1 METDQVLNKNL
12 VAIDYNPFEIER
24 EIDKIIAINESQ
36 REIWLSCIIGGDE
49 ANLAYNESVSLTFK
63 GTFSLT
69 NFKKA
74 LSTVVNRH
82 ETLRSTVSANGAH
95 FVIYKE
101 LAVELVYH
109 DLSAEDEEEQKLT
122 INNFLKNQMLQPFD
136 LVNEPLFRVYLHQQ
150 NENQHFFTLV
160 IHHIIGDGW
169 SIGIILENLSKA
181 YNAHQHNEEPSLPP
195 VNQIS
200 SYAKEQFNYLQSEQF
215 KVTEQFWLKKYADP
229 ISSLNLPT
237 DFERGKSRTYKAN
250 RIDHKLDST
259 LVKQIKLAGA
269 KAGCSLVNTMLGLFE
284 VFLAQITQQ
293 SDIVVGLP
301 TAGQLATGNYELV
314 GHCVNI
320 IPIRSKINGSHTL
333 LSHLKE
339 SKSSY
344 LDAYEHQQL
353 SFGQLLKKLNFKRD
367 PARVPLVPVVF
378 NIDMGMGQAVEFS
391 GLALELSSNPRAYE
405 TFELFLNATGSQE
418 TLILEW
424 SYNTQLFKESTIQK
438 WIADFEKLLQD
449 FAKNPESSIQ
459 LQTTAKELTSPINKQ
474 DIGHYLGKNIVAII
488 NDACILNHDQIA
500 IKYKNETLTYQ
511 QLLEKSNQLAQ
522 ILVKNGVGSGDI
534 VALSTDRSTQ
544 MVVMLLGIL
553 KAGAAYLPLDP
564 SYPKDRIEFM
574 LADAGAKLVLLNK
587 KYAHQ
592 FNAGV
597 REIYVEN
604 IWQELAEE
612 NPHFTSNL
620 NLKQISNII
629 YTSGTTGKPKGTKTT
644 HKNLA
649 NLITSVKN
657 EPGIKPTDKFLALT
671 TISFDIAAVEIFLPL
686 TSGATVVIATAE
698 DGKDGRLL
706 LELIEKEGITILQ
719 ATPSRWKMLLSA
731 GWEKKYPITAFTAGE
746 ALTKQLA
753 HQILQKTKAL
763 WNLYGPTETTIYST
777 IKQISISDEVITIG
791 KPVNHTAIYILDEH
805 QKQLPVNSIGEI
817 FIAGEGVAD
826 GYLNRPELTAEKFIS
841 DPFTNVEGQ
850 RMYGTGDLG
859 KYLPNGEIQ
868 CLGRIDHQ
876 VKVRGYRI
884 ELEEIEAALAKQPD
898 VKQVV
903 VTSKTDLNDQQRLVG
918 YLILNHKETDL
929 VVNVNEQF
937 NEAEPSVIDKK
948 ITNQW
953 KTALN
958 ELLPS
963 FMIPDQYFALIEFP
977 LTPNGKIDRNKL
989 PYPSIKTANDDNHQ
1003 PVLNK
1008 NELLVA
1014 NIWSKVLKL
1023 ENLKPDDDFFEVGGH
1038 SLLAVSVM
1046 MEIEQQTKRKLPL
1059 ATLFENS
1066 TIRSLAKMLIVD
1078 EKEIKWNSLV
1088 PIKKTGNKTPIYLI
1102 HGAGLNVLI
1111 FNPLSKYVDIEQPVY
1126 GMQAI
1131 GLDEDRAFAY
1141 SMEELADIYL
1151 AEILA
1156 HNPTGPYALAGYSF
1170 GGLLAYEMAGKL
1182 LQMGKEIKM
1191 LGLLDTNA
1199 TGKEIYK
1206 SKADKL
1212 MKKFTRQIHK
1222 PLFFSKSFIEY
1233 PLETISYQFNGIST
1247 RFHKFLKINNKTPD
1261 DLLTS
1266 KEKLSKS
1273 YDIAYN
1279 NYKLK
1284 PLPLHVD
1291 LFRVKKRL
1299 YFLDDL
1305 KFLGWNAYAKKG
1317 VSVHEVPGDHKT
1329 FLFEPNVK
1337 MFAEI
1342 LQDTLNQK

>member
-1 METDQVLNKNL
+1 METDQTLPQNL
-12 VAIDYNPFEIER
+12 IAVDYNPFEIER
-24 EIDKIIAINESQ
+24 EIDKIIVINESQ
-36 REIWLSCIIGGDE
+36 REIWLSCLIGGVE
-49 ANLAYNESVSLTFK
+49 ANLAYNESVTLAFK
-63 GTFSLT
+63 GDFSLP

-74 LSTVVNRH
+74 LSTVVHRH
-82 ETLRSTVSANGAH
+82 EALRSTVSANGAH
-95 FVIYKE
+95 FIIYKA
-101 LAVELVYH
+101 LAFELVYH
-109 DLSAEDEEEQKLT
+109 DLSNETDEEQEHT
-122 INNFLKNQMLQPFD
+122 ISNFLKSQMLQPFD
-136 LVNEPLFRVYLHQQ
+136 LVNEPLFRFYLHKKD
-150 NENQHFFTLV
+150 EHEYFFTLV

-181 YNAHQHNEEPSLPP
+181 YNAYQNNEEPTLPP

-200 SYAKEQFNYLQSEQF
+200 SYAKEQFNYLQGEQF
-215 KVTEQFWLKKYADP
+215 KATEQFWLKKFAGP
-229 ISSLNLPT
+229 IPSLNLPT
-237 DFERGKSRTYKAN
+237 DFERGKSRTYQAN
-250 RIDHKLDST
+250 RIDHKLDSA

-284 VFLAQITQQ
+284 VFLSQITHQ

-301 TAGQLATGNYELV
+301 AAGQLATANYELV

-320 IPIRSKINGSHTL
+320 IPIRSKIDGSHTL
-333 LSHLKE
+333 LSYLKE
-339 SKSSY
+339 SKTSF

-367 PARVPLVPVVF
+367 PARIPLVPVVF
-378 NIDMGMGQAVEFS
+378 NIDMGMDQAVEFN
-391 GLALELSSNPRAYE
+391 GLALELGSAHRAYE

-424 SYNTQLFKESTIQK
+424 NYNTQLFKESTIK
-438 WIADFEKLLQD
+438 HWVTDFEKLLQD
-449 FAKNPESSIQ
+449 FVKNPESAVEFAATNSELKLPIQ
-459 LQTTAKELTSPINKQ
+459 QQVTRNYTGG
-474 DIGHYLGKNIVAII
+474 DIVAII
-488 NDACILNHDQIA
+488 NESCVANKSKTA
-500 IKYKNETLTYQ
+500 VKFKNETLTYQ

-534 VALSTDRSTQ
+534 VALSTDRSIH

-574 LADAGAKLVLLNK
+574 LADAGAKLLLLNK

-592 FNAGV
+592 FNASQN
-597 REIYVEN
+597 ELYIEN
-604 IWQELAEE
+604 IWQELAQEAL
-612 NPHFTSNL
+612 HFTINI

-649 NLITSVKN
+649 NLITSIKNQPGVK
-657 EPGIKPTDKFLALT
+657 TADKFLALT

-686 TSGATVVIATAE
+686 LAGATVVIATAE

-706 LELIEKEGITILQ
+706 LELIEKENITILQ

-731 GWEKKYPITAFTAGE
+731 GWEKQYPITAFTAGE

-777 IKQISISDEVITIG
+777 IKQVSITDELITIG
-791 KPVNHTAIYILDEH
+791 KPVNNTAIYILDEH
-805 QKQLPVNSIGEI
+805 QKQLPVNTIGEI

-826 GYLNRPELTAEKFIS
+826 GYLNRPELTAEKFIF
-841 DPFTNVEGQ
+841 DPFSDVEGQ
-850 RMYGTGDLG
+850 KMYGTGDLG

-876 VKVRGYRI
+876 VKIRGYRI

-903 VTSKTDLNDQQRLVG
+903 VTAKTDLNEQQRLVA
-918 YLILNHKETDL
+918 YLILNHNKKIND
-929 VVNVNEQF
+929 N
-937 NEAEPSVIDKK
+937 EPSIIDKK
-948 ITNQW
+948 ITNHW

-963 FMIPDQYFALIEFP
+963 FMIPDQYIALTEFP

-989 PYPSIKTANDDNHQ
+989 PYPTIKTENDDDHQ
-1003 PVLNK
+1003 PTLSK

-1023 ENLKPDDDFFEVGGH
+1023 ENLKPDDDFFEIGGH

-1088 PIKKTGNKTPIYLI
+1088 PIKKTGNKIPIYLI

-1111 FNPLSKYVDIEQPVY
+1111 FNLLSKYVDKEQPVY

-1131 GLDEDRAFAY
+1131 GLDEDREFGY
-1141 SMEELADIYL
+1141 TMEELADIYL

-1182 LQMGKEIKM
+1182 MQMGKEIKM

-1199 TGKEIYK
+1199 TGKELYK
-1206 SKADKL
+1206 SKADEL

-1247 RFHKFLKINNKTPD
+1247 RFNKFFNINNKTPD
-1261 DLLTS
+1261 DVLS
-1266 KEKLSKS
+1266 NKEKLSKS

-1284 PLPLHVD
+1284 PLPIHVD

-1305 KFLGWNAYAKKG
+1305 KYLGWNSYAKKG

-1342 LQDTLNQK
+1342 LQRTLNQK

>member
-1 METDQVLNKNL
+1 MEVKISTMETETILPNHL
-12 VAIDYNPFEIER
+12 VAVDFNPFDSEK
-24 EIDKIIAINESQ
+24 EIDKIITINESQ
-36 REIWLSCIIGGDE
+36 REIWLSCLIGGND
-49 ANLAYNESVSLTFK
+49 ANLAYNESISLDLK
-63 GTFSLT
+63 GSFAVE

-74 LSTVVNRH
+74 WQIVVDRH
-82 ETLRSTVSANGAH
+82 EALRSSVSSNGLH
-95 FVIYKE
+95 FIIYKSLKFDIE
-101 LAVELVYH
+101 VIDISTQDH
-109 DLSAEDEEEQKLT
+109 QDDT
-122 INNFLKNQMLQPFD
+122 IGNFIKDQMMLPLD
-136 LVNEPLFRVYLHQQ
+136 LVNGPLFRVYLHQLS
-150 NENQHFFTLV
+150 NEHYFFTLV
-160 IHHIIGDGW
+160 IHHIVCDGW
-169 SIGIILENLSKA
+169 SLGIILENLSKA
-181 YNAHQHNEEPSLPP
+181 YNSYQNQQLPKLAP
-195 VNQIS
+195 AIQIS
-200 SYAKEQFNYLQSEQF
+200 DYAKAHNQYLKSTEFQQ
-215 KVTEQFWLKKYADP
+215 TEQFWLAQYQGDIP
-229 ISSLNLPT
+229 ILNLPT

-250 RIDHKLDST
+250 RIDHKLDSA

-284 VFLAQITQQ
+284 VFLAQITHQ
-293 SDIVVGLP
+293 SDIIVGLP
-301 TAGQLATGNYELV
+301 AAGQLATANYELV

-320 IPIRSKINGSHTL
+320 IPIRSKIDGSHTL
-333 LSHLKE
+333 LSYLKE
-339 SKSSY
+339 SKSSF

-367 PARVPLVPVVF
+367 PARIPLVPVVF
-378 NIDMGMGQAVEFS
+378 NIDMGMDQAVEFN
-391 GLALELSSNPRAYE
+391 GLTLELSSNPRAYE

-418 TLILEW
+418 TLNLEW

-438 WIADFEKLLQD
+438 LIVNFEKLLQQ
-449 FAKNPESSIQ
+449 FAQNPESAIQ
-459 LQTTAKELTSPINKQ
+459 FETIAQELTSPTHKKET
-474 DIGHYLGKNIVAII
+474 GHYTGKDIVAII
-488 NDACILNHDQIA
+488 NDSCILNRDQIA
-500 IKYKNETLTYQ
+500 VKFKDETITYQ
-511 QLLEKSNQLAQ
+511 QLLEKSNQLTQ
-522 ILVKNGVGSGDI
+522 ILVKNGVVSGDI
-534 VALSTDRSTQ
+534 VALSTDRSIH

-553 KAGAAYLPLDP
+553 KAGGAYLPLDP
-564 SYPKDRIEFM
+564 FYPKDRIEFM
-574 LADAGAKLVLLNK
+574 LADAGAKLLLLNK
-587 KYAHQ
+587 KYAHT
-592 FNAGV
+592 FNASLN
-597 REIYVEN
+597 ELYIED
-604 IWQELAEE
+604 IWQELAQEE
-612 NPHFTSNL
+612 LHFISNI
-620 NLKQISNII
+620 NLQQVSNII

-649 NLITSVKN
+649 NLITSVKDQ
-657 EPGIKPTDKFLALT
+657 PGIKPADKFLALT

-686 TSGATVVIATAE
+686 TTGATVVIATAD

-706 LELIEKEGITILQ
+706 LELIEKENITILQ

-731 GWEKKYPITAFTAGE
+731 GWEKQYPITAFTAGE

-777 IKQISISDEVITIG
+777 IKQINITDEVITIG
-791 KPVNHTAIYILDEH
+791 KPVNNTAIYILDEH

-826 GYLNRPELTAEKFIS
+826 GYLNRPELTAQKFIL
-841 DPFTNVEGQ
+841 DPFSAAEGQ
-850 RMYGTGDLG
+850 KMYGTGDLG
-859 KYLPNGEIQ
+859 KYLLNGEIQ

-876 VKVRGYRI
+876 VKIRGYRI

-903 VTSKTDLNDQQRLVG
+903 VTAKTDLNDQQRLVA
-918 YLILNHKETDL
+918 YLILNHNNKINDH
-929 VVNVNEQF
+929 
-937 NEAEPSVIDKK
+937 EPFDIEKK
-948 ITNQW
+948 LTNQW

-963 FMIPDQYFALIEFP
+963 FMIPDQYFALAEFP

-1003 PVLNK
+1003 PTLNK
-1008 NELLVA
+1008 NELVVA

-1088 PIKKTGNKTPIYLI
+1088 PIKKTGNKIPIYLI

-1111 FNPLSKYVDIEQPVY
+1111 FNPLSKYVDKEQPVY

-1131 GLDEDRAFAY
+1131 GLDEDRAFGY

-1182 LQMGKEIKM
+1182 MQMGKEIKM

-1206 SKADKL
+1206 SKADEL

-1233 PLETISYQFNGIST
+1233 PLETVSYQFNGISS
-1247 RFHKFLKINNKTPD
+1247 RFNKFFNINNKTSD
-1261 DLLTS
+1261 DVLSS

-1284 PLPLHVD
+1284 PLPIHVD

-1305 KFLGWNAYAKKG
+1305 KYLGWNAYAKKG

-1342 LQDTLNQK
+1342 LQRTLNSK